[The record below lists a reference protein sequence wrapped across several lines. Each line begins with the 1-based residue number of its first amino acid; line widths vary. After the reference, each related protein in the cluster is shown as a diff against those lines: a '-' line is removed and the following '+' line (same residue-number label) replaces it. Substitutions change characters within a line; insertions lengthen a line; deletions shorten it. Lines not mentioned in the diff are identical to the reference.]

1 MKEHIYILDDHP
13 MITEGTAQL
22 LMTDERYQVTIG
34 KHYSELYN
42 FIESNPISLLIID
55 YELQDKTA
63 LDLLPYLQKKIPQT
77 PVLVYTMHTE
87 FWIIK
92 LLIKKAIESILL
104 TKNKYYSPTALNIVL
119 SLVGD
124 HSATDS
130 IAYTP
135 SPREKEIIN
144 MLSCGYTSEE
154 IAQKLNLSKSTID
167 TMRKNI
173 LLKSGAINVSHL
185 MRLAFIKGWITT

>member
-1 MKEHIYILDDHP
+1 MYERTYLHIGRSP
-13 MITEGTAQL
+13 MIAEGTAQL

-92 LLIKKAIESILL
+92 LLIKK
-104 TKNKYYSPTALNIVL
+104 K
-119 SLVGD
+119 
-124 HSATDS
+124 
-130 IAYTP
+130 
-135 SPREKEIIN
+135 
-144 MLSCGYTSEE
+144 
-154 IAQKLNLSKSTID
+154 
-167 TMRKNI
+167 
-173 LLKSGAINVSHL
+173 
-185 MRLAFIKGWITT
+185 